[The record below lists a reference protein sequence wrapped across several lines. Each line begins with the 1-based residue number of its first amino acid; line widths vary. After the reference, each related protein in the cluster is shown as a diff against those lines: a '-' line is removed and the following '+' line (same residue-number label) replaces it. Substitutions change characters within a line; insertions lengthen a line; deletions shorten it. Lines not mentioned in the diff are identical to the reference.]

1 MNNNSKAA
9 AKRTQVVLSAPAYI
23 KIGTKE
29 VVSKSGVK
37 RTVGI
42 WRKNQKSH
50 PIKEIVH
57 NTIPGTPK
65 NKAFN
70 QFKRFKKR

>member
-1 MNNNSKAA
+1 MNNSKAA

-29 VVSKSGVK
+29 VVSKKGVK
-37 RTVGI
+37 QTVGI
-42 WRKNQKSH
+42 WRKNPLSK

-57 NTIPGTPK
+57 ATIPPDAER
-65 NKAFN
+65 KAFN
-70 QFKRFKKR
+70 QFKRFKNR